1 MSEKITKNVRNREK
15 TDRQILVKYKACRM
29 AERLERATHNPQTLL
44 SWVRVRFTVR
54 ADTCL
59 VWDRWLYPVSRATRY
74 TLFEAPDRENP
85 CDGKLSHGP
94 KSWNFVRNAIKWK
107 TTATATLFVAPLT
120 GGVRRMGSVRW
131 RVTPRG
137 NRSGYSVY
145 PLPASLRWS
154 PRRITIVGYGVNP
167 VGRPGA
173 TTTTTTTT
181 WTQN

>member
-1 MSEKITKNVRNREK
+1 
-15 TDRQILVKYKACRM
+15 M

-74 TLFEAPDRENP
+74 TLFEAPDREKP
-85 CDGKLSHGP
+85 MRWQIITRP
-94 KSWNFVRNAIKWK
+94 KILELCEKCYQME

-120 GGVRRMGSVRW
+120 GGVRRLGSVRW

-173 TTTTTTTT
+173 TTTTTTTVRNLHFLFIC
-181 WTQN
+181 QKCAGN